1 MTSELYTFLMYNL
14 QLNIEVR
21 HNAFVPHFAQEEEV
35 RVFFFFFLLTLS
47 KILKGLVLVN

>member
-21 HNAFVPHFAQEEEV
+21 HKAFVPHFAQEEEV
-35 RVFFFFFLLTLS
+35 RFVFFFLLTLS
-47 KILKGLVLVN
+47 RILKGLVLVN

>member
-21 HNAFVPHFAQEEEV
+21 HKAFVPHFVQEEEV
-35 RVFFFFFLLTLS
+35 RFFFLLTLL